1 MKKQVTF
8 MGFQC
13 DACGKLLPYN
23 YVPYKF
29 KVKMSGPLVGPIKDK
44 MCLCEACSQS
54 LHDMIIEWYN
64 CKNSEREKNLE
75 KVKAIL
81 AEGKE

>member
-13 DACGKLLPYN
+13 DACGKVLPYN

-29 KVKMSGPLVGPIKDK
+29 KMKLSGPLVGPIKDK
-44 MCLCEACSQS
+44 MCLCETCAQS
-54 LHDMIIEWYN
+54 LHDMIIGWYS
-64 CKNSEREKNLE
+64 CKYSEREKNLE
-75 KVKAIL
+75 KVKAML
-81 AEGKE
+81 AEEKE